1 MAYGVIDG
9 QGVTAAITNPAFI
22 VKNDDDIT
30 THKVGLQSTDVAD
43 GPILYTSAQRA
54 LNTLDTTTGATETVP
69 ATTYGAA
76 AGTISDGQ
84 NHLQSLIVLAN
95 KFGTVAGHRHRA
107 STAGDGQPIVASDL
121 TSVPLKGYIEQ
132 GADILAVTG
141 ISSDISTQFASKTA
155 SAGSSS
161 VGVVVSPPFNKALLR
176 HATGTNAGDV
186 FVDGSGNEVYG
197 RITEALAVW
206 TLTFYVDL
214 AGVET
219 SYNFTVSSDVRFYYQ
234 ELFNPM
240 VNPPVYSEFAVIPS
254 DNVTADAVDATTTQ
268 RGLVSTGSQ
277 SFGGEKTLVNG
288 LIVQTSSAIPKTD
301 DTLTASGTVAYV
313 PFKKILGAAGFNI
326 QGISGGADGKT
337 IVIYNA
343 SAFDQT
349 IKNEDAGA
357 TASNRFT
364 LPGALDIPLKANS
377 SIEFIYDFGAT
388 RWVIKSASG
397 GGSPGGIDKQ
407 IQFNDGGAFGGDAG
421 LTYDKTLKSLSQGDS
436 CVASGTNSHAEGKST
451 RATGFYAHSE
461 GQSDSPGTNGIASGQ
476 AAHSEG
482 RNGIASGSY
491 SHSEGY
497 LGTASGT
504 AAHAEGGTT
513 ISSGL
518 GSHSEGLFTLASH
531 DGGHAAGLGT
541 KTGRA
546 SQTVVGEY
554 NTGGADTFFEV
565 GKGTGVGTE
574 SDAFAVSTGGAARIN
589 FAVLKPDSTQTIG
602 ATFTIA
608 VSKTYSPLTCTADRT
623 SSAVTA
629 IAAGLEAGQ
638 LLILD
643 NRGGFN
649 ITIKSGAGVNT
660 PGAIDYT
667 INPNSTMTLI
677 WTGSAWTTTAT
688 SSN

>member
-436 CVASGTNSHAEGKST
+436 CVASGTNSHAEG
-451 RATGFYAHSE
+451 
-461 GQSDSPGTNGIASGQ
+461 
-476 AAHSEG
+476 
-482 RNGIASGSY
+482 
-491 SHSEGY
+491 
-497 LGTASGT
+497 
-504 AAHAEGGTT
+504 GTT